1 MYSNCH
7 SFIFKTYDVNV
18 ALSFIRTLDESSRRV
33 MLFSCMKELAV
44 YGSDDAYTSAMF
56 RVAEYFNIPEEYN
69 YEQALDR
76 QVLVLMNIRSIIAEE
91 FGDK

>member
-18 ALSFIRTLDESSRRV
+18 ALSFIGTLDETERRV
-33 MLFSCMKELAV
+33 MLFSCIKELAV

-56 RVAEYFNIPEEYN
+56 RVAEYYNIPPDYN
-69 YEQALDR
+69 YTQALEH
-76 QVLVLMNIRSIIAEE
+76 QVAVLMNIRSIIAEE